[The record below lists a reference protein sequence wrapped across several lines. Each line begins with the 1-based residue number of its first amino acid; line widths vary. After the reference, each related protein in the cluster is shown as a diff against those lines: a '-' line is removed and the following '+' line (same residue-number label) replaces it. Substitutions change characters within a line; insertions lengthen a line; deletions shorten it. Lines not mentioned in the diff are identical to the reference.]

1 MWTRER
7 FSDRR
12 VAGMHLAAELG
23 AFAEREDVVV
33 LALPRGGVPVGWE
46 VARALGAPLDVLV
59 VRKLGLPGHEEL
71 AMGAIASGG
80 VRVIN
85 PDVVNMMHVPSAAI
99 DEVVAHEIEEL
110 HRREQ
115 LYRGGRPLP
124 DVRDRTV
131 ILVDDGVATGSTM
144 LAAIRSLRTLA
155 PRQIVVAV
163 PVASVEAAHA
173 IRTEADTLVVLSVP
187 ETFDSVGRWYAD
199 FRQTS
204 DAEVRM
210 LLTTARDQ
218 RRPGVSEPLAAG
230 QRSE

>member
-1 MWTRER
+1 MSTTQR
-7 FSDRR
+7 FPDRR

-23 AFAEREDVVV
+23 AFAGRADLLV

-99 DEVVAHEIEEL
+99 DAVIAHELEEL
-110 HRREQ
+110 RRREQ
-115 LYRGGRPLP
+115 LYRGDRPLP
-124 DVRDRTV
+124 EVGDRTV

-144 LAAIRSLRTLA
+144 LAAIRSLRALG

-163 PVASVEAAHA
+163 PVAAAEAAHA
-173 IRTEADTLVVLSVP
+173 IRAEADTLVVLSLP
-187 ETFDSVGRWYAD
+187 EAFDSVGRWYAD

-210 LLTTARDQ
+210 LLATALEHTATPAPQ
-218 RRPGVSEPLAAG
+218 RQARSAG
-230 QRSE
+230 A